1 MGKYE
6 NFLGFFANHKY
17 ADLFD
22 EIKIDSK
29 SKSYAMIDVDE
40 NRNVIVDW
48 YLLRGGRMY
57 HITYSVLMEKYDE
70 GKMMEIL
77 YEILY

>member
-40 NRNVIVDW
+40 NRHVMVEW
-48 YLLRGGRMY
+48 YLLRSGRMY
-57 HITYSVLMEKYDE
+57 QVTYSVPIENYDE

-77 YEILY
+77 YEIIY